1 MAAALPPPET
11 TRALTLRLWRNYMR
25 HHRAGI
31 ALALFCS
38 LALAGFT
45 ALYPLVIQQ
54 AFDLFTSEDERIVWL
69 VPPVIIALTACK
81 AAAQYGQAVS
91 VQAVVLRVIEAIQND
106 LFRALTRA
114 DLAVLAREAPAR
126 HAARFTADAQ
136 AIREAL
142 TKAINGLANGLTV
155 IGLVA
160 SMIYLDWQMS
170 LILVVLYPVAIVP
183 VLRLGKRIRR
193 ASGGMQERV
202 GEAAAML
209 TESFSSARV
218 VRAYGL
224 EAQEENRA
232 RRAFARLREALMHI
246 ARTRSKLDPILEA
259 LGGVAVAGVLCFVG
273 WKVSTGR
280 GTVGEFTGFV
290 AALLVATQPMR
301 ALGSLN
307 AALQEGFGGL
317 VRVFNE
323 MDRRPHIT
331 APAGS
336 PALPDGPGAVE
347 FRKVG
352 FRYGDGEAVLA
363 GLSFQAEPGQTVALV
378 GPSGAGKST
387 ALALLPRLYDATEGQ
402 ILLDGVPVTAV
413 TLESLRAAIAYV
425 GQDAVIFDDTALA
438 NIACGHPG
446 ASRAQVEAAARAAA
460 AHDFVAALPAGYD
473 TVLGSG
479 GSRLSGGQRQRVAL
493 ARALLRNPR
502 VLLLDEATSALDAEN
517 EAAVGRALERLRQG
531 RTTLVIAHRLATVQ
545 AADRIVVMQDGRAVE
560 QGRHAELVAQDGLY
574 ARMVRT
580 QAFAVE

>member
-1 MAAALPPPET
+1 MAALPPPET

-25 HHRAGI
+25 QHRAGI
-31 ALALFCS
+31 ALALFCT

-54 AFDLFTSEDERIVWL
+54 AFDLFTEGDERIVWL
-69 VPPVIIALTACK
+69 VPPAIIVLTACK

-114 DLAVLAREAPAR
+114 DLAVISREAPAR

-170 LILVVLYPVAIVP
+170 LILAVLYPVAIVP

-218 VRAYGL
+218 VRTYGL
-224 EAQEENRA
+224 ERQEEERA
-232 RRAFARLREALMHI
+232 RTAFARLRDALMHI

-317 VRVFNE
+317 VRVFSE
-323 MDRRPHIT
+323 MDRAPKIAT
-331 APAGS
+331 PPGAPAL
-336 PALPDGPGAVE
+336 AEGPGRVE
-347 FRKVG
+347 FRDVG
-352 FRYGDGEAVLA
+352 FRYGDGEAVLNH
-363 GLSFQAEPGQTVALV
+363 LSFSAQPGQTVALV

-387 ALALLPRLYDATEGQ
+387 ALALLPRLYDATDGE
-402 ILLDGVPVTAV
+402 ILLDGVPVGSV

-446 ASRAQVEAAARAAA
+446 AGRAEVEAAARAAA
-460 AHDFVAALPAGYD
+460 AHDFLVALPQGYD
-473 TVLGSG
+473 TVLGPG

-517 EAAVGRALERLRQG
+517 EAAVGRALETLRAG

-545 AADRIVVMQDGRAVE
+545 EADRIVVMQDGRAVE
-560 QGRHAELVAQDGLY
+560 QGTHAELVAEDGLY

>member
-1 MAAALPPPET
+1 
-11 TRALTLRLWRNYMR
+11 MR

-31 ALALFCS
+31 VLALFS
-38 LALAGFT
+38 TLALAGFT

-54 AFDLFTSEDERIVWL
+54 AFDLFTKGDSRIVWL
-69 VPPVIIALTACK
+69 IPPTIILLTACK
-81 AAAQYGQAVS
+81 ALAQYGQAVS
-91 VQAVVLRVIEAIQND
+91 VQAVVLRVIESIQND

-224 EAQEENRA
+224 EAQEEGRA
-232 RRAFARLREALMHI
+232 RQAFARLREALMHI

-259 LGGVAVAGVLCFVG
+259 LGGLAVAGVLCFVG

-307 AALQEGFGGL
+307 AALQEGYGGL
-317 VRVFNE
+317 VRVFTE
-323 MDRRPHIT
+323 MDRTPRIA
-331 APAGS
+331 APAGA
-336 PALPDGPGAVE
+336 PALPEGPGEVR
-347 FRKVG
+347 FRDVG
-352 FRYGDGEAVLA
+352 FRYGDGEAVLS
-363 GLSFQAEPGQTVALV
+363 GLSFRAEPGETVALV

-387 ALALLPRLYDATEGQ
+387 ALALLPRLYDATAGE

-413 TLESLRAAIAYV
+413 ALDSLRAAIAYV

-438 NIACGHPG
+438 NIACGRPG
-446 ASRAQVEAAARAAA
+446 ASRAEVEAAAEAAA
-460 AHDFVAALPAGYD
+460 AHGFLAGLPQGYD

-517 EAAVGRALERLRQG
+517 EAAVGRALETLRAG

-545 AADRIVVMQDGRAVE
+545 AADRIVVMQEGRAVE
-560 QGRHAELVAQDGLY
+560 QGRHAELVVAEGLY
-574 ARMVRT
+574 ARMVRS
-580 QAFAVE
+580 QAFAVEQAA